1 MTPSPLREAAGYA
14 QAHLYDVLKH
24 TEAMDTAAERRA
36 GMQALC
42 EQSEAALTRATAELK
57 ATQSELA
64 QVQRELTAKQRVL
77 EDGRARSTAEINA
90 QIERAQAEHAG
101 FMARIEKTRQ
111 AIIDTDRSMES
122 LVRRLRV
129 G

>member
-1 MTPSPLREAAGYA
+1 MTSLREAAGYA

-24 TEAMDTAAERRA
+24 ADALDSAAERRA
-36 GMQALC
+36 GMQVLC
-42 EQSEAALTRATAELK
+42 EQSEAALARATAELK
-57 ATQSELA
+57 ATKDQLA

-101 FMARIEKTRQ
+101 LMARVEKTKREIKEVE
-111 AIIDTDRSMES
+111 ASTGS
-122 LVRRLRV
+122 LINRLRI